1 MKCQDQVLFPVQD
14 DSFSPVCGQLVVEQC
29 STLWWQRSFCELH
42 VSSSHP
48 CRNSTFLIVVI
59 SKKDLYSSM
68 ILRAKSTP
76 NPEKTKDE
84 STGKGGK
91 MVPWQSHRA
100 QKRGEVDSRM
110 RQEKDLW
117 LTAGLTKLLQELNC
131 PRKFSLS
138 PTWNLTFCQQLESR

>member
-1 MKCQDQVLFPVQD
+1 MP
-14 DSFSPVCGQLVVEQC
+14 
-29 STLWWQRSFCELH
+29 R
-42 VSSSHP
+42 SSSVP
-48 CRNSTFLIVVI
+48 STRWFFQPSVWAACGGAMFNSVMTEILLWTSCKFISSTFLIVVI
-59 SKKDLYSSM
+59 GKKDLYSSM
-68 ILRAKSTP
+68 TLRAQSTP

-131 PRKFSLS
+131 SRRFSLS